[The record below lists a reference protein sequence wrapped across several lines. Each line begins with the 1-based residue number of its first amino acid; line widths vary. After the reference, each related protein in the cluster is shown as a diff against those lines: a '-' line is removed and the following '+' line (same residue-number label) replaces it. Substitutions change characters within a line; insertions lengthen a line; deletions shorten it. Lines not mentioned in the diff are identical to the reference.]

1 MEQLTL
7 PEYQERKQRIK
18 ERLNQTVENFIVI
31 GYELRQIRDTE
42 SFKLDGYNNL
52 ADFAKAEFNL
62 SPDTVSRFISI
73 NIKLTVEGEGVE
85 LLPELKGMGYS
96 KLQDVLQLPADDY
109 QLLTPK
115 TTVKEIRDLKK
126 FNHADAT
133 AERMAT
139 PPVETITTP
148 LRRCIKDFFSAP
160 GHRSLLNSII
170 TTANSPDYTEAN
182 ARVIAE
188 NMNPTGT
195 RTHQK
200 GLIYLF
206 LYDYNRGVSY
216 KQMGKPQPVSMSWD
230 DFIEEIKATFVGLT
244 DESGE
249 TWCNA
254 FGPAPEESEIPGQMD
269 LTQMLNATSQEAE
282 KESEKKPEKKS
293 DNPTKKPQKREKPD
307 PKAGMD
313 DQELKLVKAAVA
325 YIVERTPAL
334 KELSNLFARTIANA
348 ILQTEPTG
356 SFLADGM
363 VYQMTISTT
372 AVVVNRSDIKYSW
385 GIEYFST
392 EVGAH
397 ILELKEKEDQKEIL
411 AEDIRELPG
420 VDTGIAEEVAKVPNV
435 QDTMAAGAGAATEE
449 TTMDTTPE
457 EETTAAGVIPE
468 DTVTYTQA
476 TPPLS
481 MDPDHIGEEMTELW
495 EQAALSKDKLNLL
508 FGDWDLDTSSD
519 TTLQLIR
526 QNAITIAANMER
538 IIMLREK

>member
-18 ERLNQTVENFIVI
+18 DRLNQTVENFIVI

-42 SFKLDGYNNL
+42 SFRLDGYNNL
-52 ADFAKAEFNL
+52 VDFAKAEFNL

-126 FNHADAT
+126 FNHKDAT
-133 AERMAT
+133 AERLAT
-139 PPVETITTP
+139 PPAETIATP

-170 TTANSPDYTEAN
+170 TETNRPDYGEAN
-182 ARVIAE
+182 ERVIAE
-188 NMNPTGT
+188 DMNPTGA

-206 LYDYNRGVSY
+206 LYDYDRGVSY
-216 KQMGKPQPVSMSWD
+216 KQMGKPQPVFMSWH
-230 DFIEEIKATFVGLT
+230 DFIEEIKGTFAGLT

-254 FGPAPEESEIPGQMD
+254 FGPAPEEAEIPGQID
-269 LTQMLNATSQEAE
+269 LSQMENATSQEKTDKRTE
-282 KESEKKPEKKS
+282 KPK
-293 DNPTKKPQKREKPD
+293 KREKPD
-307 PKAGMD
+307 PKVGMD
-313 DQELKLVKAAVA
+313 DHELKLLKAAVA

-334 KELSNLFARTIANA
+334 KCLDNLFARTVTNA
-348 ILQTEPTG
+348 ILQTESTG

-363 VYQMTISTT
+363 VYQIAISQT
-372 AVVVNRSDIKYSW
+372 AVTVCRAARRYSW
-385 GIEYFST
+385 GIEYFSS
-392 EVGAH
+392 EVGMY
-397 ILELKEKEDQKEIL
+397 ILNLKEQEEQKEVE
-411 AEDIRELPG
+411 AEDIREL
-420 VDTGIAEEVAKVPNV
+420 DTEAKAADTEKAMPAAVAG
-435 QDTMAAGAGAATEE
+435 Q
-449 TTMDTTPE
+449 
-457 EETTAAGVIPE
+457 EETTAASEEP
-468 DTVTYTQA
+468 DTAEAMEETDTAAVAMEEQTYIEPDMA
-476 TPPLS
+476 
-481 MDPDHIGEEMTELW
+481 MDPDYMGENLVDLWNESKLATE
-495 EQAALSKDKLNLL
+495 KLNLL
-508 FGDWDLDTSSD
+508 FGDWDLFNVKDDTMRI
-519 TTLQLIR
+519 IR
-526 QNAITIAANMER
+526 RNALTIAANIEH
-538 IIMLREK
+538 ILTLRRKANEEHHA

>member
-18 ERLNQTVENFIVI
+18 DRLNQTVENFIVN

-42 SFKLDGYNNL
+42 SFRLDGYNSL
-52 ADFAKAEFNL
+52 VEFAQAEFNL
-62 SPDTVSRFISI
+62 KSSTVSRFISI
-73 NIKLTVEGEGVE
+73 NINLTVNGEGVE
-85 LLPELKGMGYS
+85 LLPELKGLGYS
-96 KLQDVLQLPADDY
+96 KLQDVLNLPEDDY
-109 QLLTPK
+109 QLLTPQ

-133 AERMAT
+133 AERLAT
-139 PPVETITTP
+139 PPAETITTP
-148 LRRCIKDFFSAP
+148 LRRCIKDFFSDP

-170 TTANSPDYTEAN
+170 TTANSPDYTEAH

-188 NMNPTGT
+188 DMNPTGT

-254 FGPAPEESEIPGQMD
+254 FGPAPEETEIPGQMNI
-269 LTQMLNATSQEAE
+269 TQMQNATSQEAE
-282 KESEKKPEKKS
+282 KEQEKEQEKKPEKKS
-293 DNPTKKPQKREKPD
+293 DNPSKKKREKPD

-313 DQELKLVKAAVA
+313 DQELKLVKAAVV
-325 YIVERTPAL
+325 YMVDRTPAL
-334 KELSNLFARTIANA
+334 KDLGNLFARTIANA

-356 SFLADGM
+356 SFLVDGM
-363 VYQMTISTT
+363 VYQMEISTT
-372 AVVVNRSDIKYSW
+372 AVVVTRADVKYSW

-397 ILELKEKEDQKEIL
+397 ILELMEKEDRKEIP
-411 AEDIRELPG
+411 AEDIRELPEENEEATEAE
-420 VDTGIAEEVAKVPNV
+420 VIAEEADIKEPA
-435 QDTMAAGAGAATEE
+435 MEEAPPEE
-449 TTMDTTPE
+449 TTMAADAKQEDTA
-457 EETTAAGVIPE
+457 TAAGIKNLE
-468 DTVTYTQA
+468 HLGNNT
-476 TPPLS
+476 
-481 MDPDHIGEEMTELW
+481 TELW
-495 EQAALSKDKLNLL
+495 KQAELSKDKLNLL
-508 FGDWDLDTSSD
+508 FGDWTLYTASD

-526 QNAITIAANMER
+526 QNAITIADNIER
-538 IIMLREK
+538 IMMLRES